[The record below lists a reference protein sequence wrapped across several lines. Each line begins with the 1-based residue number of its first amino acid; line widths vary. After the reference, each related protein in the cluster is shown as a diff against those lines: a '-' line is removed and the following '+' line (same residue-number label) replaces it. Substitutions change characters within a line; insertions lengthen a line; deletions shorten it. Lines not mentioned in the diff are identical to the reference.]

1 MHRSPTFRLL
11 LALLLPF
18 FFLVTACDSG
28 GSNEEEDI
36 NNSFS
41 FSISPTSSSSSA
53 EAVPK
58 VSEKDLNGFS
68 FFIDTQD
75 IDEAEEQAFA
85 IYFNNE
91 ESFSEENAT
100 EGLFGFVARAS
111 TQPGTGSYT
120 LTSGRDGEPPS
131 SDFIGLLYED
141 MSAQSTGGAPFY
153 VFESG
158 TLELTTSNDNEVSG
172 QITATATAFS
182 YEGSGENLELTEE
195 EVEITGNFTAEN
207 LNTYID
213 FGQFATP
220 SGS

>member
-1 MHRSPTFRLL
+1 MHRSPTFRLF
-11 LALLLPF
+11 LALLLPVF
-18 FFLVTACDSG
+18 FFVSACDSG
-28 GSNEEEDI
+28 GSNEEEI

-68 FFIDTQD
+68 FFVDTQD
-75 IDEAEEQAFA
+75 IDEADEQAFA
-85 IYFNNE
+85 VYFNSE
-91 ESFSEENAT
+91 ESFSEESTT

-111 TQPGTGSYT
+111 TQPGTGSYN

-131 SDFIGLLYED
+131 TDFTGILFED
-141 MSAQSTGGAPFY
+141 VSTQSTGGAPIY

-158 TLELTTSNDNEVSG
+158 TLELTTSSDDEVSG

-182 YEGSGENLELTEE
+182 YEGSGQDIELTEE
-195 EVEITGNFTAEN
+195 EVEITGSFTAKD
-207 LNTYID
+207 LSTYVD
-213 FGQFATP
+213 FGQFAAP